1 MAGVH
6 QLPGLPGRGQKS
18 HPQSGGVSKFQQV
31 RQGGAARGETW
42 EEDALEP
49 VTTTAAAAFP
59 EHFLHAR
66 LYPNALYAFIAFLL
80 KHNRTLAP

>member
-6 QLPGLPGRGQKS
+6 QLPGLPGRGRKS
-18 HPQSGGVSKFQQV
+18 HPQPGGVSKFQQV
-31 RQGGAARGETW
+31 RQGGATQGETW
-42 EEDALEP
+42 KEDALEP

-66 LYPNALYAFIAFLL
+66 LYPNTLYTFIEFLL
-80 KHNRTLAP
+80 KHNGTLVP